1 VKDIIGK
8 DGKPM
13 TIDLRDSAAC
23 YRENVPMAQRAL
35 RVLKA
40 IPPGLFSGPALLYD
54 GLKTKY
60 ARKVA
65 RDLVAQSDKLIS
77 QADEILRANG
87 MVQDQDAL
95 SDYQDAL
102 SALSVISEEDV
113 PDLENAHASTNDED
127 TFAVSVP
134 NQQNE
139 DENLAGASL
148 QETANV
154 PDESSNGRLQK
165 DADYQKKLE
174 QLQTRSSS
182 AANATGMTGK
192 KLREIRKELKLRE
205 GDYGYLSRFKAKA
218 SDIKSKVSHTIHQDA
233 KLMGMSDQEL
243 EKLVGSSSSSSMK
256 KAVEKEIA
264 RRQQLREK
272 IESKLRP
279 LEKLEGIT
287 PAGLRRQ
294 WKEERALK
302 TAMKDK
308 SADVL
313 NEQPSQAKRPSQMDT
328 LKAGSGSTKLV
339 ELLHAAALRKS
350 SDAFEF
356 ESFRDDQV
364 KEVKSSASQLWD
376 QNILNELKNYTPAT
390 DKWLEEN
397 NYAVAKN
404 SGNGMNCLLLA
415 LLQQARGEFDVEH
428 KELAQEIRNELVQ
441 NHQIQQGAMLEAFPL
456 PGDPVI
462 EDAVRLINEKLDS
475 QLDPVIVYP
484 TESGHPEKAANE
496 KIDIGSVKNLIVYG
510 RNGLMHYEAV
520 REMPASS

>member
-1 VKDIIGK
+1 
-8 DGKPM
+8 M

-40 IPPGLFSGPALLYD
+40 IPPGLFSGPALLLD

-65 RDLVAQSDKLIS
+65 RDLVAQSDQLIF
-77 QADEILRANG
+77 QADEILKANG

-102 SALSVISEEDV
+102 SDLAVISEEDV
-113 PDLENAHASTNDED
+113 PDMEHANASTNDED

-139 DENLAGASL
+139 DENLAGAWL
-148 QETANV
+148 QEIAGV
-154 PDESSNGRLQK
+154 PNESSNRRLQK
-165 DADYQKKLE
+165 DADYQNKLE
-174 QLQTRSSS
+174 QLQTRSSN

-192 KLREIRKELKLRE
+192 DLRKIRKELKLQE
-205 GDYGYLSRFKAKA
+205 GNYGYLSRFKAKA

-243 EKLVGSSSSSSMK
+243 EELVGSPLSSML
-256 KAVEKEIA
+256 KAVKKEID

-272 IESKLRP
+272 IESKLKP
-279 LEKLEGIT
+279 SEKLEGIT

-302 TAMKDK
+302 TGMKDK

-313 NEQPSQAKRPSQMDT
+313 DEQPSQAKRPSQMDA
-328 LKAGSGSTKLV
+328 LKTGSKSNKLV
-339 ELLHAAALRKS
+339 EILRADPWGESPDPFEWFHA
-350 SDAFEF
+350 
-356 ESFRDDQV
+356 DQV
-364 KEVKSSASQLWD
+364 NEAKNSVSQPWD
-376 QNILNELKNYTPAT
+376 QNTLVELKNYTPAT
-390 DKWLEEN
+390 DIWFSEN
-397 NYAVAKN
+397 NYVVAKN
-404 SGNGMNCLLLA
+404 SGNGMNCLLFA
-415 LLQQARGEFDVEH
+415 LLQQAKGEYNVEH
-428 KELAQEIRNELVQ
+428 TELAQEIRDELVKK
-441 NHQIQQGAMLEAFPL
+441 HQIQQKEMLEAFP
-456 PGDPVI
+456 GDRVFQ
-462 EDAVRLINEKLDS
+462 DAVRMINEKLGT

-510 RNGLMHYEAV
+510 RNGLRHFEAV
-520 REMPASS
+520 RKMPASS